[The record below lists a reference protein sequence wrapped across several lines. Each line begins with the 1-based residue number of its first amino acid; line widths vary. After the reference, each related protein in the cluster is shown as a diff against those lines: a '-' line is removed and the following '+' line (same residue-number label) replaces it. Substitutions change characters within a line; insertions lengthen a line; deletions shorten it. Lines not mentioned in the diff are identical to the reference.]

1 MSRGSVLAEFA
12 FTSMIVLSIMFG
24 IIDLGRAFYTDH
36 GVSNAAR
43 LATRHAIVNGA
54 SSCPGGTPSPD
65 PLQAYVAAQLP
76 GINPSQLHVTTTCAD
91 AVTCVPHVAPYNIT
105 GCSLS
110 VTVSYQFRFLTPFV
124 STLVHPMTS
133 TSTMVISQ

>member
-12 FTSMIVLSIMFG
+12 FTSMIMLTVMFG
-24 IIDLGRAFYTDH
+24 IIDVGRALYTYH

-43 LATRHAIVNGA
+43 LASRYAIVNGA

-65 PLQAYVAAQLP
+65 PLQAYVAGQLP
-76 GINPSQLHVTTTCAD
+76 GIDPSQLHVTTTCAD
-91 AVTCVPHVAPYNIT
+91 AASCEPHVAPFNIT
-105 GCSLS
+105 GCAVS

-124 STLVHPMTS
+124 SALVHPMTS
-133 TSTMVISQ
+133 TSTMIISM